1 MISNK
6 AGSYG
11 TAIGIKKD
19 GSIRLYFGANGGN
32 VLTVEIDE
40 DYVITEIK
48 IKFLKAKDNGADA
61 KIMLGNVQ
69 ANNTTKE
76 DITNKTITFS
86 DLDINDF
93 SIQNVNS
100 DDNVQLWIDYI
111 EITYQGK

>member
-1 MISNK
+1 MGN
-6 AGSYG
+6 
-11 TAIGIKKD
+11 AIGINKD

-100 DDNVQLWIDYI
+100 DNVQLWIDYI

>member
-6 AGSYG
+6 VGSN
-11 TAIGIKKD
+11 AIGINKD
-19 GSIRLYFGANGGN
+19 GSIRLYFNANGGN

-100 DDNVQLWIDYI
+100 DNVQLWIDYI